1 MDSGERANS
10 GSYGDNANSVR
21 EQAARRLSMQS
32 RTSAGAEALEVVA
45 DPFDEQAR
53 KLRPSSVKK

>member
-1 MDSGERANS
+1 MDSGERANP

-32 RTSAGAEALEVVA
+32 RTSAGAEALEVVTEH
-45 DPFDEQAR
+45 FGEQTR
-53 KLRPSSVKK
+53 KLGPSSVKK